1 MARRVD
7 SFANSDDD
15 ENYNIYKNNLDIYY
29 TSPCNLQNSSADN
42 NEFADRHVQLKK
54 YESFDSDGHYA
65 MYDDIYSGQSTPS
78 PRCKES
84 KFNTNDNVWK
94 RNDND
99 TDMPRRSSP
108 RKKDKMHSS
117 EDKLASQY
125 GEQLS
130 SIPNL
135 TTNETQKQQG
145 SEKDLKISWKIKK
158 TLLVVICIIISV
170 AVGATTAGI
179 VVSKIQTGQ

>member
-7 SFANSDDD
+7 SFDNSYDD
-15 ENYNIYKNNLDIYY
+15 ENYNIYKNNLDLYY
-29 TSPCNLQNSSADN
+29 TSPCNLRNSSADN
-42 NEFADRHVQLKK
+42 NEFADRHDQLKK

-65 MYDDIYSGQSTPS
+65 MYDDIYSGQSTPP

-84 KFNTNDNVWK
+84 KFNTNDNMWK

-99 TDMPRRSSP
+99 IDMPRRSFP

-130 SIPNL
+130 SIPNF

-145 SEKDLKISWKIKK
+145 SEKHLKISWKIKK
-158 TLLVVICIIISV
+158 ILLVVMCIIISI

-179 VVSKIQTGQ
+179 VVSKIQTG